1 MGKMFDRD
9 EIAGLTKSAV
19 FGRKQAASGREG
31 VVVSSHPIVSRIAR
45 DVLRD
50 GGNAVDAVLAAS
62 LAQTVVEPHMTT
74 AFGVLSMMHYDAA
87 TGATQYVNGS
97 MNAPLAGLPGYSAA
111 DIATGRSVAVPGF
124 WSAWEASRARYAR
137 KS

>member
-1 MGKMFDRD
+1 MFDQH
-9 EIAGLTKSAV
+9 EIAELCNAAV
-19 FGRKQAASGREG
+19 GGRKRMASGRNG
-31 VVVSSHPIVSRIAR
+31 IVVSSHPIVSRIAVS
-45 DVLRD
+45 VLND
-50 GGNAVDAVLAAS
+50 GGNAVDAALAAS

-111 DIATGRSVAVPGF
+111 DVATGRSVAVPGAV
-124 WSAWEASRARYAR
+124 SVCPSRSIASWP
-137 KS
+137 